1 MTDPKVLSL
10 FNDFNKKYFWGKL
23 DKVRVTWSPRMTLCA
38 GKTAYKVRGRS
49 FSSCT
54 IRLSQPLLTQRPHS
68 DTVNTLLHE
77 MIHAYL
83 HVTQGLNYRDSHG
96 PEFRKHM
103 KRINALHGSK
113 ITIYHNFHRE
123 VNKFRIHVY
132 RCDGPCVSRR
142 PFFGV
147 LRRAIERPP
156 GPTDRWWQ
164 RHAEECGGTF
174 HKIEGPGAKPMPS
187 SQNVGY
193 KPNNLIKEKFPLNQ
207 SGGGFDR
214 KKVDSFNQNRAVN
227 SKGSRNNHK
236 MEPGSSRQNVRAKV
250 FDEES
255 VLQRIRE
262 KYSNTRQTK
271 LLSSDERPDLLLGA
285 NCKLV
290 EGQMNYNYQAK
301 SPTKIKVDKYI
312 KRYQQA
318 KKLLSVDDSKMG
330 SSPSKSLPQS
340 RHDIQNKSRAQTQ
353 SLTTC
358 PICSERIPDAM
369 YEQHLNQ
376 CFGEDMNFDSEFNDE
391 GSSGSKVE
399 ASAKQSKEDV
409 WEALSDAKTC
419 HNCGSIVLAAEM
431 KLHLQYC
438 IDSDDEKDDESFDDK
453 AKKFNEG
460 SGFEE
465 APTPGIVSCPSCM
478 ERVREEQ
485 IQEHLDQCL
494 TYLAEEF

>member
-10 FNDFNKKYFWGKL
+10 FNEFNKKYFWGKL

-103 KRINALHGSK
+103 KRINSLHGSK

-142 PFFGV
+142 PFYGV

-164 RHAEECGGTF
+164 RHAQECGGTF
-174 HKIEGPGAKPMPS
+174 HKIEGPGAKPMPN
-187 SQNVGY
+187 SQKLGN
-193 KPNNLIKEKFPLNQ
+193 KPNKEKVPQYQ
-207 SGGGFDR
+207 SEGSFGS
-214 KKVDSFNQNRAVN
+214 KKVASFNQGRMIN
-227 SKGSRNNHK
+227 SKGNMDKHK
-236 MEPGSSRQNVRAKV
+236 LNPGSSSAKTKA

-271 LLSSDERPDLLLGA
+271 LLSMDETPDMILGA

-290 EGQMNYNYQAK
+290 EGRMNYNYQAK

-312 KRYQQA
+312 RKFRQA
-318 KKLLSVDDSKMG
+318 KNLFSTDDSEPGSSARKSVAHSPDNTQRSHNIPSLSV
-330 SSPSKSLPQS
+330 
-340 RHDIQNKSRAQTQ
+340 
-353 SLTTC
+353 C

-376 CFGEDMNFDSEFNDE
+376 CFGEDINFDSEFNDE
-391 GSSGSKVE
+391 KSMGSKAE
-399 ASAKQSKEDV
+399 ASIDQNQDV
-409 WEALSDAKTC
+409 WEALSDTKTC
-419 HNCGSIVLAAEM
+419 HNCGSVVLAAEM

-438 IDSDDEKDDESFDDK
+438 IDSDDEDDESFDDRN
-453 AKKFNEG
+453 KKFHE
-460 SGFEE
+460 SKDFEDK
-465 APTPGIVSCPSCM
+465 PGPGIVSCPSCM

-494 TYLAEEF
+494 TFLAEEF

>member
-1 MTDPKVLSL
+1 MEPKDDP
-10 FNDFNKKYFWGKL
+10 
-23 DKVRVTWSPRMTLCA
+23 
-38 GKTAYKVRGRS
+38 
-49 FSSCT
+49 
-54 IRLSQPLLTQRPHS
+54 
-68 DTVNTLLHE
+68 HE

-164 RHAEECGGTF
+164 RHAQECGGTF
-174 HKIEGPGAKPMPS
+174 HKIEGPGAKPMPT
-187 SQNVGY
+187 SQKLGNRL
-193 KPNNLIKEKFPLNQ
+193 NKEKVPQNQ
-207 SGGGFDR
+207 SAGSFGS
-214 KKVDSFNQNRAVN
+214 KKLANFNQGRIMN
-227 SKGSRNNHK
+227 SKGNMDKHK
-236 MEPGSSRQNVRAKV
+236 ISPGSSSAKTKA

-262 KYSNTRQTK
+262 KYSNARQTK
-271 LLSSDERPDLLLGA
+271 LLSMDERPDMTLGA
-285 NCKLV
+285 NCKFV
-290 EGQMNYNYQAK
+290 EGRMNYNYQAK

-312 KRYQQA
+312 RRFRQA
-318 KKLLSVDDSKMG
+318 KNLFSADDSESG
-330 SSPSKSLPQS
+330 SSSRKSVAHSPNNTQRSHNIPSLS
-340 RHDIQNKSRAQTQ
+340 I
-353 SLTTC
+353 C

-391 GSSGSKVE
+391 ESIGSKAE
-399 ASAKQSKEDV
+399 ASVEQSKEDV
-409 WEALSDAKTC
+409 WEALSDTKTC
-419 HNCGSIVLAAEM
+419 HNCGSVVLAAEM

-438 IDSDDEKDDESFDDK
+438 IDSDDDDDESFDDRN
-453 AKKFNEG
+453 KKFHESKDLEDKPG
-460 SGFEE
+460 
-465 APTPGIVSCPSCM
+465 PGIVSCPSCM

-494 TYLAEEF
+494 TFLVEEF